1 MPLAFYRRLK
11 RRKRQRGLRVDHRF
25 KPELS
30 VSVILEWADQ
40 FHRRNG
46 RWPNAESG
54 RISGSDLTW
63 MAVEGALKRGYRG
76 LPGGS
81 SIARLLADQR
91 GYRNPQALTRLAVP
105 QILKWADAYHRRA
118 GHWPRMVS
126 GPISSTQGENWRSVD
141 HALRRGIRELPGG
154 SSLAKLLAE
163 HRGRRNGA
171 ALPPLTTSRVLA
183 WADSHRRRT
192 GSWPRETSGLIQE
205 APGETWHN
213 VDRVLRAGYRGF
225 PGGSSLARLLESH
238 RGVRNIKALPRL
250 TLGQITRWANAYR
263 RRTGEWPRMGS
274 GLVPGTRESWSAIN
288 AALINGRR
296 GLPGGSSLAK
306 LLAHKPKAH

>member
-1 MPLAFYRRLK
+1 
-11 RRKRQRGLRVDHRF
+11 
-25 KPELS
+25 
-30 VSVILEWADQ
+30 
-40 FHRRNG
+40 
-46 RWPNAESG
+46 
-54 RISGSDLTW
+54 
-63 MAVEGALKRGYRG
+63 
-76 LPGGS
+76 
-81 SIARLLADQR
+81 
-91 GYRNPQALTRLAVP
+91 
-105 QILKWADAYHRRA
+105 
-118 GHWPRMVS
+118 MVS

-171 ALPPLTTSRVLA
+171 ALPPLTTSQVLT

-225 PGGSSLARLLESH
+225 HGGSSLARLLESH

-263 RRTGEWPRMGS
+263 RRTGKWPRMGS

-306 LLAHKPKAH
+306 LFGTQAKGALRFRTRHAQVRRAKPLR